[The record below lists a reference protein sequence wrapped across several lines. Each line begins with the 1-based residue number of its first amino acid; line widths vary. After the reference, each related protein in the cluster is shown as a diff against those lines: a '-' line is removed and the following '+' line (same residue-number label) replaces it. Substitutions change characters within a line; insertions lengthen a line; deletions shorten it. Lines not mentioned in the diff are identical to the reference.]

1 MKKTLTISI
10 FLLIVLNSF
19 SQNDPWIL
27 ELPDN
32 GALKMIQLEDSSFC
46 ATVQMRDS
54 VAFYRILPDGN
65 IAWRTVIDTLA
76 DISTGYGRYGLEQ
89 LNNGDILSVGHFN
102 SKPYILKMSEEG
114 FPLSINALSDY
125 PEYAHFFKIVEISD
139 TIVWLYTNLA
149 ISGQTVI
156 YNYNPQ
162 TETLD
167 SIYSGNLLFGD
178 GADEVVYSPDSI
190 ILGGIKSSYSS
201 QTYTDFQIINQE
213 LDTLNQ
219 KYFAFPHGYISKI
232 KQHPYTQEL
241 FCICHYNN
249 YNPRTRNGILKLN
262 RGLDSLAYF
271 YDNILAPVPSGQ
283 EVWIK
288 DFTFKDSTKIAI
300 AANYQTIMGTYP
312 TLLINDINTGELIY
326 GYTDTNV
333 VPNNNS
339 CIFRVPNGYIL
350 GQEYQV
356 AEGWI
361 CFVVRVAEDGTF
373 NQLPELTALNDAIKI
388 YPNPAEE
395 NIHIDFGS
403 KQTGTVSLLQAN
415 GTLVTTKAVNDQQM
429 VSIPVQGNS
438 PGMYLIRIKTNN
450 SSVTKKIIIN

>member
-1 MKKTLTISI
+1 MKKTLTIFI
-10 FLLIVLNSF
+10 FTLVVLNSF

-32 GALKMIQLEDSSFC
+32 GALQMIQLADSSFC

-54 VAFYRILPDGN
+54 VAFYRILPDGS

-76 DISTGYGRYGLEQ
+76 DISTGYAKYDWEQ
-89 LNNGDILSVGHFN
+89 LNNEDILSVGHFN
-102 SKPYILKMSEEG
+102 SKPYLLKMSEEG
-114 FPLSINALSDY
+114 SPLSIISLSDY

-167 SIYSGNLLFGD
+167 SIYSGNLQFCD

-190 ILGGIKSSYSS
+190 ILGGIKSSYG
-201 QTYTDFQIINQE
+201 TYTDFQIINQE
-213 LDTLNQ
+213 LDTINQ
-219 KYFAFPHGYISKI
+219 KHFEFPYGRISKI
-232 KQHPYTQEL
+232 KQNPYTQEL
-241 FCICHYNN
+241 FCICHYNT
-249 YNPRTRNGILKLN
+249 PQTSNGIFKLN
-262 RGLDSLAYF
+262 RELDSLAYF

-283 EVWIK
+283 DVWIK

-373 NQLPELTALNDAIKI
+373 NQLPELTAFNDSIKI

-395 NIHIDFGS
+395 NIHIDLGS

-438 PGMYLIRIKTNN
+438 PGMYLIQVKTNS